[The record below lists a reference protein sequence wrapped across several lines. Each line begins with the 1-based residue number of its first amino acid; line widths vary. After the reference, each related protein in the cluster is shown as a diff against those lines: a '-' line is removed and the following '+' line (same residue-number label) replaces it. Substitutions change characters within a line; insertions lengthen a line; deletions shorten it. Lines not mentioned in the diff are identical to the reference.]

1 MSYDTKYDSGNVF
14 AKILRGEIPCSKVY
28 EDEHV
33 LAFKDI
39 RPQAKVHALVI
50 PKGAYVSAQDFGEQA
65 SDKEIAAV
73 QRAIAKVAKDLGVDK
88 TGYRVIA
95 NSGAH
100 SHQEVPHYH
109 VHILGGQPMGKM
121 VHLP

>member
-1 MSYDTKYDSGNVF
+1 MAYDSNNIF
-14 AKILRGEIPCSKVY
+14 ARILRGEIPCAKLY

-50 PKGAYVSAQDFGEQA
+50 PKGAYVSSQDFAELA
-65 SDKEIAAV
+65 SDAEIGAFARAV
-73 QRAIAKVAKDLGVDK
+73 ARVAKQLGIAE
-88 TGYRVIA
+88 TGYRVIS
-95 NSGAH
+95 NSGPD

-109 VHILGGQPMGKM
+109 VHILGGQPVGKM